1 MAIFNGLIV
10 AVFLVLMAASV
21 AVVGAM
27 IVLAL
32 FDLIVSRKRSV
43 TTEVIDGHSER
54 VNSSN
59 LEMAFSSW
67 RRERDT
73 EEV

>member
-1 MAIFNGLIV
+1 MPRYTSKYETMRII
-10 AVFLVLMAASV
+10 
-21 AVVGAM
+21 
-27 IVLAL
+27 
-32 FDLIVSRKRSV
+32 RRRSV

-67 RRERDT
+67 RRERGAT
-73 EEV
+73 EED